1 MAREPVVGTDGSYVV
16 CVGLPLHLVSEIAR
30 LLRGQSVVLATADT
44 DGARALLGPP
54 AARPYREPAPSAASV
69 VPAAPPPRPSGRH
82 VAAASAAATAAAAQ
96 AYPAQAY
103 GAQPYAAQTA
113 YTAQAMPRGARAGVL
128 TATEAIPVI
137 RPAPLVRGPL
147 SVDLATREVTVHGQ
161 HVHLSVREF
170 DLLATL
176 ASEVDR
182 VWSFAELTA
191 HVWRTGYLGD
201 PDPVTSAV
209 KRLRK
214 RLRPVRGL
222 EVASVRGVGYRLMV
236 PV

>member
-1 MAREPVVGTDGSYVV
+1 MAHEPVVGTDGSYVV

-69 VPAAPPPRPSGRH
+69 VPAAPPPRPSRHH
-82 VAAASAAATAAAAQ
+82 VA
-96 AYPAQAY
+96 
-103 GAQPYAAQTA
+103 GAQVA
-113 YTAQAMPRGARAGVL
+113 YTAQAVPRRTRVGVL

-137 RPAPLVRGPL
+137 RPAPLVHGPL